1 MDGRT
6 WCQPRVWFKS
16 RVTKRC
22 TGREEVGKM
31 THQPTVTKN
40 YKNTQSKFDSS
51 LGSCDVSVAPR
62 SVRLSSSSGTQL
74 LLLPKGNS
82 EVPLLFHSL
91 NYPPYVCKPFK
102 NCNPAAL
109 ITSSPTVLFKEKLLR
124 VYIPT
129 FVRVRACPRYLYFPD
144 HY

>member
-1 MDGRT
+1 
-6 WCQPRVWFKS
+6 
-16 RVTKRC
+16 
-22 TGREEVGKM
+22 M

-40 YKNTQSKFDSS
+40 CKNTQSKFDST

-82 EVPLLFHSL
+82 EVPRFFLFL
-91 NYPPYVCKPFK
+91 KLPYVCKPSK

-109 ITSSPTVLFKEKLLR
+109 TYYMARTWWQKHASV
-124 VYIPT
+124 
-129 FVRVRACPRYLYFPD
+129 
-144 HY
+144 

>member
-6 WCQPRVWFKS
+6 WCQPRVWSKS

-22 TGREEVGKM
+22 TGREEMGKM

-40 YKNTQSKFDSS
+40 YKNTQSEFDSY

-62 SVRLSSSSGTQL
+62 AVRLSTSSGTQL

-82 EVPLLFHSL
+82 EVPLFFFIS
-91 NYPPYVCKPFK
+91 
-102 NCNPAAL
+102 
-109 ITSSPTVLFKEKLLR
+109 
-124 VYIPT
+124 
-129 FVRVRACPRYLYFPD
+129 
-144 HY
+144 

>member
-6 WCQPRVWFKS
+6 WCQPRVWSKS

-22 TGREEVGKM
+22 TGREAVGKT

-40 YKNTQSKFDSS
+40 YKNTQSKFDST

-74 LLLPKGNS
+74 LLLPKSNN
-82 EVPLLFHSL
+82 EVLVPLLFYFL
-91 NYPPYVCKPFK
+91 NYPPYVCKPSK
-102 NCNPAAL
+102 NCKAL
-109 ITSSPTVLFKEKLLR
+109 HGRLKSQRDGTEGKLTVDSP
-124 VYIPT
+124 
-129 FVRVRACPRYLYFPD
+129 FPFRRERGTGKI
-144 HY
+144 